1 MASVHT
7 AVPSLSHSLL
17 RLTQHREVGA
27 PGDRGHAAASQHGL
41 TLVVP
46 GVADRGVGDGEP
58 AIVVADPIG
67 EQSPIFLPHNV
78 QLDQRP
84 TR

>member
-1 MASVHT
+1 M
-7 AVPSLSHSLL
+7 LG
-17 RLTQHREVGA
+17 LTQHREVGA

-41 TLVVP
+41 TLIVP
-46 GVADRGVGDGEP
+46 GVADRGVGDGES
-58 AIVVADPIG
+58 AVVVTDTIG